1 MEVGEAGTDPAPEG
15 TLRVPFARILKGGS
29 EPTREPSCSLFGNR
43 PTRQSRAPLRIRNRY
58 CQFPSY
64 FVFLCAR
71 AKSVLATQRKLAERF
86 AVHLV
91 ELFDRHWRSQ
101 VRTESFD
108 KVGKESLRELSTHSQ
123 DGFCASA
130 KKRGLT
136 RKMDST
142 GSGPKRRQPRPGKGE
157 EEGEGKNGPTPQK
170 AVLCET
176 IL

>member
-1 MEVGEAGTDPAPEG
+1 MKSVPRLVAGSEPPLEPGGLGVGSWAGSCLEPSLVPAAGSTPRIQGKPPSIFGSGEVIPRLLYIILIEVGEAGTDPAPEG

-91 ELFDRHWRSQ
+91 ELFDRHWRPQ
-101 VRTESFD
+101 VRSESFD
-108 KVGKESLRELSTHSQ
+108 KVGK
-123 DGFCASA
+123 
-130 KKRGLT
+130 
-136 RKMDST
+136 
-142 GSGPKRRQPRPGKGE
+142 
-157 EEGEGKNGPTPQK
+157 
-170 AVLCET
+170 
-176 IL
+176 

>member
-1 MEVGEAGTDPAPEG
+1 MSRLLYIILMEVGEAGTDPAPEG

-91 ELFDRHWRSQ
+91 ELFDRHWRPQ
-101 VRTESFD
+101 VRSESFD
-108 KVGKESLRELSTHSQ
+108 KVGKESLRRLSTHIQ

-130 KKRGLT
+130 KEKGLT
-136 RKMDST
+136 RKTDST
-142 GSGPKRRQPRPGKGE
+142 GCGSKR
-157 EEGEGKNGPTPQK
+157 
-170 AVLCET
+170 
-176 IL
+176 